1 MRFATKESIYEYR
14 VLYLTKNDFIDY
26 NGFTE
31 MVKGL
36 FLMKQDLTE
45 NQYIQL
51 AKEQFCQIMKTIPF
65 VSDIEIVNTG
75 LQRGF
80 GDFHAIV
87 HYSDNYEAQR
97 FCVEVKSNGEKR
109 FVNMFMMMASQQH
122 DDSCYVFMAPYIS
135 EASAKSIYENNLS
148 YIDLSGNCYILS
160 KRIVIHFQGKENK
173 YIEKREK
180 KNYLSKASGA
190 ASTII
195 RTMLSDIERPWQV
208 ITLSK
213 ESNKAIGTVS
223 NVKSFLRDRDWI
235 NDTSRGEFKLQNIK
249 ELLYAWAKDYHKK
262 DSRTFEYYSLDSID
276 ELEQKISDWS
286 LKHDNSA
293 LLGGFSA
300 AARYAPTVRYKK
312 IEVYVEQQALNEF
325 LVDMDLQPVSYGGNV
340 VITIPHDET
349 PCMFYRE
356 INGALVT
363 SPVQTV
369 LDLLGNAGR
378 GEEAA
383 EAIIAKEFKE

>member
-1 MRFATKESIYEYR
+1 
-14 VLYLTKNDFIDY
+14 
-26 NGFTE
+26 
-31 MVKGL
+31 
-36 FLMKQDLTE
+36 MKQNLTE
-45 NQYIQL
+45 NQYLQL
-51 AKEQFCQIMKTIPF
+51 AKEQFCQIMKTVPF

-87 HYSDNYEAQR
+87 HYSDNNETQR

-109 FVNMFMMMASQQH
+109 FVNMFMMLASQHH

-135 EASAKSIYENNLS
+135 EASAESIYESNLS

-160 KRIVIHFQGKENK
+160 KRIVIHFQGNENK

-180 KNYLSKASGA
+180 KNYLSKASSA
-190 ASTII
+190 ASAII
-195 RTMLSDIERPWQV
+195 RTMLSDIERSWQV

-235 NDTSRGEFKLQNIK
+235 NETSRGEFKLQNIK
-249 ELLYAWAKDYHKK
+249 EMLYAWAKDYHKK
-262 DSRTFEYYSLDSID
+262 DSRTFEYYSLDSIA
-276 ELEQKISDWS
+276 ELERKISDWS
-286 LKHDNSA
+286 LKHDYSA

-312 IEVYVEQQALNEF
+312 LEVYVEQQAINEF
-325 LVDMDLQPVSYGGNV
+325 LLDMDLQPVSSGGNV

-349 PCMFYRE
+349 PYMFYRE
-356 INGALVT
+356 INRSVVT

>member
-1 MRFATKESIYEYR
+1 
-14 VLYLTKNDFIDY
+14 
-26 NGFTE
+26 
-31 MVKGL
+31 
-36 FLMKQDLTE
+36 MKQNLTE
-45 NQYIQL
+45 NQYLQL
-51 AKEQFCQIMKTIPF
+51 AKEQFCQIMKTVPF

-87 HYSDNYEAQR
+87 HYSDNNETQR

-109 FVNMFMMMASQQH
+109 FVNMFMMLASQYH

-135 EASAKSIYENNLS
+135 EASAESIYESNLS

-160 KRIVIHFQGKENK
+160 KRIVIHFQGNENK

-180 KNYLSKASGA
+180 KNYLSKASSA
-190 ASTII
+190 ASAII
-195 RTMLSDIERPWQV
+195 RTMLSDIERSWQV

-235 NDTSRGEFKLQNIK
+235 NETSRGEFKLQNIK
-249 ELLYAWAKDYHKK
+249 EMLYAWAKDYHKK
-262 DSRTFEYYSLDSID
+262 DSRTFEYYSLDSIA

-286 LKHDNSA
+286 LKHDYSA

-312 IEVYVEQQALNEF
+312 LEVYVEQQAFNEF
-325 LVDMDLQPVSYGGNV
+325 LLDMDLQPVSSGGNV

-349 PCMFYRE
+349 PYMFYRE
-356 INGALVT
+356 INRSVVT
-363 SPVQTV
+363 SPAQTV
-369 LDLLGNAGR
+369 LDLLENAGR

>member
-1 MRFATKESIYEYR
+1 
-14 VLYLTKNDFIDY
+14 
-26 NGFTE
+26 
-31 MVKGL
+31 
-36 FLMKQDLTE
+36 MKQSLTE
-45 NQYIQL
+45 NQYLQL

-87 HYSDNYEAQR
+87 HYSDNNETQR

-109 FVNMFMMMASQQH
+109 FVNMFMMLASQYH

-135 EASAKSIYENNLS
+135 EASAESIYESNLS

-160 KRIVIHFQGKENK
+160 KRIVIHFQGNENK

-180 KNYLSKASGA
+180 KNYLSKASSA
-190 ASTII
+190 ASAII
-195 RTMLSDIERPWQV
+195 RTMLSDIERSWQV

-235 NDTSRGEFKLQNIK
+235 NETSRGEFKLQNIK
-249 ELLYAWAKDYHKK
+249 EMLYAWAKDYHKK
-262 DSRTFEYYSLDSID
+262 DSRTFEYYSLDSIA

-286 LKHDNSA
+286 LKHDYSA

-312 IEVYVEQQALNEF
+312 LEVYVEQQAFNEF
-325 LVDMDLQPVSYGGNV
+325 LLDMDLQPVSSGGNV

-349 PCMFYRE
+349 PYMFYRE
-356 INGALVT
+356 INRSVVT

-383 EAIIAKEFKE
+383 DAIILKEFEQ

>member
-1 MRFATKESIYEYR
+1 
-14 VLYLTKNDFIDY
+14 
-26 NGFTE
+26 
-31 MVKGL
+31 
-36 FLMKQDLTE
+36 MKQNFVE

-51 AKEQFCQIMKTIPF
+51 AEERFCQIMKKIPF
-65 VSDIEIVNTG
+65 VSDIEIISTG

-87 HYSDNYEAQR
+87 HYSDNDETQR
-97 FCVEVKSNGEKR
+97 YCVEVKSNGEKR
-109 FVNMFMMMASQQH
+109 FVNMFMMMAAQHH

-135 EASAKSIYENNLS
+135 EASAESIYENNFS

-160 KRIVIHFQGKENK
+160 RRIVIHFQGNENK
-173 YIEKREK
+173 YVEKREK
-180 KNYLSKASGA
+180 KNYFSKSSSA

-195 RTMLSDIERPWQV
+195 RIMLSDIERSWQV
-208 ITLSK
+208 ITLAQ

-223 NVKSFLRDRDWI
+223 NVKAFLRDRDWLI
-235 NDTSRGEFKLQNIK
+235 DTSRGEFKLKNIK
-249 ELLYAWAKDYHKK
+249 ELLYTWAKDYHKK
-262 DSRTFEYYSLDSID
+262 DSRTSEYYSLDSIA
-276 ELEQKISDWS
+276 ELEQKISAWT

-312 IEVYVEQQALNEF
+312 LEVYVEQQALSEF
-325 LVDMDLQPVSYGGNV
+325 LVDMELQPVNTGGNV

-349 PCMFYRE
+349 PYMFYRE
-356 INGALVT
+356 INESLVT

-383 EAIIAKEFKE
+383 EAIITKEFRESDCID

>member
-1 MRFATKESIYEYR
+1 
-14 VLYLTKNDFIDY
+14 
-26 NGFTE
+26 
-31 MVKGL
+31 
-36 FLMKQDLTE
+36 MKQNLTE
-45 NQYIQL
+45 NQYLQL
-51 AKEQFCQIMKTIPF
+51 AKEQFCQIMKTVPF

-87 HYSDNYEAQR
+87 HYSDNNETQR

-109 FVNMFMMMASQQH
+109 FVNMFMMLASQYH

-135 EASAKSIYENNLS
+135 EASAESIYESNLS

-160 KRIVIHFQGKENK
+160 KRIVIHFQGNENK

-180 KNYLSKASGA
+180 KNYLSKASSA
-190 ASTII
+190 ASAII
-195 RTMLSDIERPWQV
+195 RTMLSDIERSWQV

-235 NDTSRGEFKLQNIK
+235 NETSRGEFKLQNIK
-249 ELLYAWAKDYHKK
+249 EMLYAWAKDYHKK
-262 DSRTFEYYSLDSID
+262 DSRTFEYYSLDSIA
-276 ELEQKISDWS
+276 ELERKISDWS
-286 LKHDNSA
+286 LKHDYSA

-312 IEVYVEQQALNEF
+312 LEVYVEQQAFNEF
-325 LVDMDLQPVSYGGNV
+325 LLDMDLQPVSSGGNV

-349 PCMFYRE
+349 PYMFYRE
-356 INGALVT
+356 INRSVVT

>member
-1 MRFATKESIYEYR
+1 
-14 VLYLTKNDFIDY
+14 
-26 NGFTE
+26 
-31 MVKGL
+31 
-36 FLMKQDLTE
+36 MKQNLTE
-45 NQYIQL
+45 NQYLQL
-51 AKEQFCQIMKTIPF
+51 AKEQFCQIMKTVPF

-87 HYSDNYEAQR
+87 HYSDNNETQR

-109 FVNMFMMMASQQH
+109 FVNMFMMLASQYH

-135 EASAKSIYENNLS
+135 EASAESIYESNLS

-160 KRIVIHFQGKENK
+160 KRIVIHFQGNENK

-180 KNYLSKASGA
+180 KNYLSKASSA
-190 ASTII
+190 ASAII
-195 RTMLSDIERPWQV
+195 RTMLSDIERSWQV

-235 NDTSRGEFKLQNIK
+235 NETSRGEFKLQNIK
-249 ELLYAWAKDYHKK
+249 EMLYAWAKDYHKK
-262 DSRTFEYYSLDSID
+262 DSRTFEYYSLDSLA

-286 LKHDNSA
+286 LKHDYSA

-312 IEVYVEQQALNEF
+312 LEVYVEQQAFNEF
-325 LVDMDLQPVSYGGNV
+325 LLDMDLQPVSSGGNV

-349 PCMFYRE
+349 PYMFYRE
-356 INGALVT
+356 INRSVVT

>member
-1 MRFATKESIYEYR
+1 
-14 VLYLTKNDFIDY
+14 
-26 NGFTE
+26 
-31 MVKGL
+31 
-36 FLMKQDLTE
+36 MKQNLTE
-45 NQYIQL
+45 NQYLQL
-51 AKEQFCQIMKTIPF
+51 AKEQFCQIMKTVPF

-87 HYSDNYEAQR
+87 HYSDNNETQR

-109 FVNMFMMMASQQH
+109 FVNMFMMLASQYH

-135 EASAKSIYENNLS
+135 EASAASIYESNLS

-160 KRIVIHFQGKENK
+160 KRIVIHFQGNENK

-180 KNYLSKASGA
+180 KNYLSKASSA
-190 ASTII
+190 ASAII
-195 RTMLSDIERPWQV
+195 RTMLSDIERSWQV

-235 NDTSRGEFKLQNIK
+235 NETSRGEFKLQNIK
-249 ELLYAWAKDYHKK
+249 EMLYAWAKDYHKK
-262 DSRTFEYYSLDSID
+262 DSLTFEYYSLDSIA

-286 LKHDNSA
+286 LKHDCSA

-312 IEVYVEQQALNEF
+312 LEVYVEQQAFNEF
-325 LVDMDLQPVSYGGNV
+325 LLDMDLQPVSSGGNV

-349 PCMFYRE
+349 PYMFYRE
-356 INGALVT
+356 VNRSVVT

>member
-1 MRFATKESIYEYR
+1 
-14 VLYLTKNDFIDY
+14 
-26 NGFTE
+26 
-31 MVKGL
+31 
-36 FLMKQDLTE
+36 MKQNLTE
-45 NQYIQL
+45 NQYLQL
-51 AKEQFCQIMKTIPF
+51 AKEQFCQIMKTVPF

-87 HYSDNYEAQR
+87 HYSDNNETQR

-109 FVNMFMMMASQQH
+109 FVNMFMMLASQYH
-122 DDSCYVFMAPYIS
+122 DDSCYVFVAPYIS
-135 EASAKSIYENNLS
+135 EASAESIYKSNLS

-160 KRIVIHFQGKENK
+160 KRIVIHFQGNENK

-180 KNYLSKASGA
+180 KNYLSKASSV
-190 ASTII
+190 ASAII
-195 RTMLSDIERPWQV
+195 RTMLSDIERSWQV

-235 NDTSRGEFKLQNIK
+235 NETSRGEFKLQNIK
-249 ELLYAWAKDYHKK
+249 EMLYAWAKDYHKK
-262 DSRTFEYYSLDSID
+262 DSRTFEYYSLDSIA

-286 LKHDNSA
+286 FKHDYSA

-312 IEVYVEQQALNEF
+312 LEVYVEQQAFNEF
-325 LVDMDLQPVSYGGNV
+325 LLDMDLQPVSSGGNV

-349 PCMFYRE
+349 PYMFYRE
-356 INGALVT
+356 INRSVVT

>member
-1 MRFATKESIYEYR
+1 
-14 VLYLTKNDFIDY
+14 
-26 NGFTE
+26 
-31 MVKGL
+31 
-36 FLMKQDLTE
+36 MKQSLTE
-45 NQYIQL
+45 NQYIQI
-51 AKEQFCQIMKTIPF
+51 AKEQFCKIMKTVPF
-65 VSDIEIVNTG
+65 VSDIEIINTG

-87 HYSDNYEAQR
+87 HYSDNDETQR

-109 FVNMFMMMASQQH
+109 FVNMFMMMVSQHH

-135 EASAKSIYENNLS
+135 EASAESIYENNLS

-160 KRIVIHFQGKENK
+160 KRIVIHFQGNENK
-173 YIEKREK
+173 YVEKREK
-180 KNYLSKASGA
+180 KNYLSKASSA
-190 ASTII
+190 ASAII
-195 RTMLSDIERPWQV
+195 RTMLSDIDCPWQV
-208 ITLSK
+208 ITLSQK
-213 ESNKAIGTVS
+213 SKKAIGTVS

-262 DSRTFEYYSLDSID
+262 DSRTFEYYSLDSIA

-312 IEVYVEQQALNEF
+312 IEVYVEQQAFNEF
-325 LVDMDLQPVSYGGNV
+325 LLDMDLQPVSSGGNV

-349 PCMFYRE
+349 PCMFHRE
-356 INGALVT
+356 INGTLVT
-363 SPVQTV
+363 SPAQTV

-383 EAIIAKEFKE
+383 EAVIAKEFKE

>member
-1 MRFATKESIYEYR
+1 
-14 VLYLTKNDFIDY
+14 
-26 NGFTE
+26 
-31 MVKGL
+31 
-36 FLMKQDLTE
+36 MKQNLTE
-45 NQYIQL
+45 NQYLQL
-51 AKEQFCQIMKTIPF
+51 AKEQFCQIMKTVPF

-87 HYSDNYEAQR
+87 HYSDNNETQR

-109 FVNMFMMMASQQH
+109 FVNMFMMLASQYH

-135 EASAKSIYENNLS
+135 ETSAESIYESNLS

-160 KRIVIHFQGKENK
+160 KRIVIHFQGNENK

-180 KNYLSKASGA
+180 KNYLSKASSA
-190 ASTII
+190 ASAII
-195 RTMLSDIERPWQV
+195 RTMLSDIERSWQV

-235 NDTSRGEFKLQNIK
+235 NETSRGEFKLQNIK
-249 ELLYAWAKDYHKK
+249 EMLYAWAKDYHKK
-262 DSRTFEYYSLDSID
+262 DSRTFEYYSLDSIA

-286 LKHDNSA
+286 LKHDYSA

-312 IEVYVEQQALNEF
+312 LEVYVEQQDFNEF
-325 LVDMDLQPVSYGGNV
+325 LLDMDLQPVSSGGNV

-349 PCMFYRE
+349 PYMFYRE
-356 INGALVT
+356 INRSAVT